1 MCCCSASSK
10 AFLQDRFFPRSFA
23 VRSLISAVLEVQPK
37 AELYERMLNHLCLKT
52 TECDIVTM
60 QMYHMMQEKKE
71 WHAARKMSIG
81 FALRAKVVAERK
93 IVYNQENL
101 AATHARREETNQ
113 TQTYTNLV
121 NKVMP
126 NIPLTGFAAYKSQAR
141 SQATIAEEFRKGFKG
156 VSFCENCKLYIRH
169 NVMKPHKCKRK
180 GASGAGGRSQ
190 AKLYEKWKVDSDS
203 VNECV
208 VCGMYY
214 LKTHKKCANAKS
226 KAKLSAAE
234 KRLIDERQDQDVGGT
249 QPQEE
254 SRLGVPGG
262 KGKRIIISAKNDR
275 EKRDEDED
283 EDEEELE
290 EDEDEESDVGS
301 DSSASYTPRI
311 QAVQKAQAE
320 KTTVNVSKVVATQSN
335 LAGKSK
341 KSEDQMLAV
350 ELTMRKAAEE
360 RARKAKAAEW
370 VANLPPRVDHPDA
383 RGEEMYDEADLE
395 ALRFEKEIGRRDP
408 FTTETESQRLSRDP
422 MITEDWDSI
431 IVNNCWVRSGVVDR
445 VVSHIN
451 STCRNK
457 EILVTNVALE
467 FALFPDI
474 SDTKTLQLFLA
485 KNDPAE
491 KAAIWK
497 QVRILK
503 DFHILIMFNVL

>member
-1 MCCCSASSK
+1 M
-10 AFLQDRFFPRSFA
+10 
-23 VRSLISAVLEVQPK
+23 
-37 AELYERMLNHLCLKT
+37 
-52 TECDIVTM
+52 ECI
-60 QMYHMMQEKKE
+60 
-71 WHAARKMSIG
+71 I
-81 FALRAKVVAERK
+81 
-93 IVYNQENL
+93 
-101 AATHARREETNQ
+101 
-113 TQTYTNLV
+113 
-121 NKVMP
+121 
-126 NIPLTGFAAYKSQAR
+126 
-141 SQATIAEEFRKGFKG
+141 
-156 VSFCENCKLYIRH
+156 
-169 NVMKPHKCKRK
+169 
-180 GASGAGGRSQ
+180 
-190 AKLYEKWKVDSDS
+190 
-203 VNECV
+203 
-208 VCGMYY
+208 

-395 ALRFEKEIGRRDP
+395 ALRFEKKLDDGIRSRQKQRANGFPEIR
-408 FTTETESQRLSRDP
+408 
-422 MITEDWDSI
+422 
-431 IVNNCWVRSGVVDR
+431 
-445 VVSHIN
+445 
-451 STCRNK
+451 
-457 EILVTNVALE
+457 
-467 FALFPDI
+467 
-474 SDTKTLQLFLA
+474 
-485 KNDPAE
+485 
-491 KAAIWK
+491 
-497 QVRILK
+497 
-503 DFHILIMFNVL
+503 